1 MSSPSFLRGIWVPLI
16 TPFAADGAVDHEGLS
31 RLTHA
36 LAPTGI
42 AGFVVC
48 GSTGEAGTLSDA
60 EQQAVL
66 DTVLAAAG
74 GLPVLMGLAG
84 VATSAVRERLL
95 RLAERPV
102 CGFLVSAPSYVK
114 PSQEGIAAHFLALA
128 EASPRPVLLY
138 DIPGRTGVR
147 IETATMLQLASHPNI
162 VGVKDCSGDLDHL
175 QALLSDGRL
184 AVLCGDDHRILASL
198 ALGAAGAIAA
208 SAHLQPQRFV
218 ELQRCVDEGRLPEAQ
233 ALWRRLWPL
242 TTALFTEPNP
252 GPVKA
257 ALAPLHRLADGL
269 RPPMTPASAAAR
281 ARVAAAVEALS
292 LR

>member
-1 MSSPSFLRGIWVPLI
+1 VPLI
-16 TPFAADGAVDHEGLS
+16 TPFAGGGVDHEGLA
-31 RLTHA
+31 RLTAA
-36 LAPTGI
+36 LASTGI

-48 GSTGEAGTLSDA
+48 GSTGEAATLSDA

-66 DTVLAAAG
+66 DTVLGAAG
-74 GLPVLMGLAG
+74 GLPVLMGVAG
-84 VATSAVRERLL
+84 VATSAVRERL
-95 RLAERPV
+95 RHLAERPV
-102 CGFLVSAPSYVK
+102 AGFLVSPPSYVK

-128 EASPRPVLLY
+128 DASPRPVLLY

-147 IETATMLQLASHPNI
+147 IDTATMLRLASHPNI
-162 VGVKDCSGDLDHL
+162 VGLKDCSGDLDHL
-175 QALLSDGRL
+175 QAVLCDGRL

-218 ELQRCVDEGRLPEAQ
+218 ELQRCVDRGRLAEAR
-233 ALWRRLWPL
+233 ALWHRLWPL
-242 TTALFTEPNP
+242 TTALFAEPSP

-257 ALAPLHRLADGL
+257 ALGPIHGLRDEL

-281 ARVAAAVEALS
+281 TRVSAALEGLS
-292 LR
+292 RP

>member
-1 MSSPSFLRGIWVPLI
+1 
-16 TPFAADGAVDHEGLS
+16 
-31 RLTHA
+31 
-36 LAPTGI
+36 
-42 AGFVVC
+42 
-48 GSTGEAGTLSDA
+48 
-60 EQQAVL
+60 
-66 DTVLAAAG
+66 
-74 GLPVLMGLAG
+74 
-84 VATSAVRERLL
+84 
-95 RLAERPV
+95 
-102 CGFLVSAPSYVK
+102 
-114 PSQEGIAAHFLALA
+114 
-128 EASPRPVLLY
+128 LLY

-184 AVLCGDDHRILASL
+184 AVLCGDDPRILASL

-218 ELQRCVDEGRLPEAQ
+218 ELQRHVDVGRLPEAQ

-242 TTALFTEPNP
+242 TTALFAEPNP

-257 ALAPLHRLADGL
+257 ALAPLHALTEGL
-269 RPPMTPASAAAR
+269 RPPMTPASASAR
-281 ARVAAAVEALS
+281 ARVAAALEALS